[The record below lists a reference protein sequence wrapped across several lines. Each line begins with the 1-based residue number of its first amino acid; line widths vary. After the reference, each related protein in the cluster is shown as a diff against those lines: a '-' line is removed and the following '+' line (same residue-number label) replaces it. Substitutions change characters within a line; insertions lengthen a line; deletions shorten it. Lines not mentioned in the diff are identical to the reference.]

1 MTDTQILKR
10 LFHDYT
16 KKYVPKIFLALIFT
30 LILAASTSSIAWLL
44 DPAIEKL
51 FLQKDR
57 SLILLIPLGIIIAF
71 TFKGV
76 SLYLAK
82 VIMII
87 VGEEVKKSI
96 QIDMTKNLIK
106 ANLRKMY

>member
-10 LFHDYT
+10 LFNDYT

-51 FLQKDR
+51 FLKKDR
-57 SLILLIPLGIIIAF
+57 SLILLIPFGIIIAF

-82 VIMII
+82 VIMIN
-87 VGEEVKKSI
+87 VSE
-96 QIDMTKNLIK
+96 
-106 ANLRKMY
+106 